1 ADLDADATRIATG
14 LAQWGVPLG
23 TRLALMVQPGI
34 DFVACVFA
42 LLRAG
47 MVIILVDPGLGRRNL
62 VRCFSE
68 AEPEGFIAI
77 RWAHFARVGLRHKF
91 PKARWNVLAGSRWF
105 WRGKTLDQVRTE
117 GPNPQSGIRNPKSI
131 DTHPDN
137 PAAIIF
143 TSGSTGAPKGVL

>member
-1 ADLDADATRIATG
+1 LNVADRLSAAAAANPDQIAVVCSRQASYFLGRSRHEKKPSGAGYETVTFADLDADATRIATG

-62 VRCFSE
+62 VRCLSE

-77 RWAHFARVGLRHKF
+77 RLAHFARVGLRHKF
-91 PKARWNVLAGSRWF
+91 PKARWNVLAGSRW
-105 WRGKTLDQVRTE
+105 
-117 GPNPQSGIRNPKSI
+117 
-131 DTHPDN
+131 
-137 PAAIIF
+137 
-143 TSGSTGAPKGVL
+143 